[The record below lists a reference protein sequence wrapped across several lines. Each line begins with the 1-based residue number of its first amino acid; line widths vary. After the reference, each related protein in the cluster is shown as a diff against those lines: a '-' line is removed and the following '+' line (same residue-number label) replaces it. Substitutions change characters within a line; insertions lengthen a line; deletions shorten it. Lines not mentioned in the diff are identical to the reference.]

1 MTKKKPPM
9 SAIAQPIRMDM
20 RNGTYEGRELKQN
33 PGIPDSR
40 FEAFRLPSI
49 WGGWRIWPDGRKEKL

>member
-20 RNGTYEGRELKQN
+20 RNGTYEGRELQRN
-33 PGIPDSR
+33 PGIPASR
-40 FEAFRLPSI
+40 FVGFDLPSI
-49 WGGWRIWPDGRKEKL
+49 RGGYRIWPDGR